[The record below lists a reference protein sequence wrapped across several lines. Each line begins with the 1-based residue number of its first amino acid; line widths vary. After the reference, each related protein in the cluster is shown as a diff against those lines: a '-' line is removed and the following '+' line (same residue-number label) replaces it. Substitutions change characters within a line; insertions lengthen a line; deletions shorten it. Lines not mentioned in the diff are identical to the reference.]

1 MRICVPTAGNS
12 GLSEKVYDHFG
23 SAPFYAIYDTSTK
36 SVEFVENLEEHH
48 QGGSCKSS
56 KVMSKYKIDVVI
68 TSGMG
73 KRAISLLNEIGIKV
87 FLPDGETLE
96 NAIKKFESNQL
107 KELTY
112 LDGCSGKGNKEHNHD
127 HNCH

>member
-36 SVEFVENLEEHH
+36 SVEFVENSEGDH

-56 KVMSKYKIDVVI
+56 KVMSKHKVDVVI

-96 NAIKKFESNQL
+96 KAIKKFELNQL

-112 LDGCSGKGNKEHNHD
+112 LDGCSGRDDREHH
-127 HNCH
+127 HLH